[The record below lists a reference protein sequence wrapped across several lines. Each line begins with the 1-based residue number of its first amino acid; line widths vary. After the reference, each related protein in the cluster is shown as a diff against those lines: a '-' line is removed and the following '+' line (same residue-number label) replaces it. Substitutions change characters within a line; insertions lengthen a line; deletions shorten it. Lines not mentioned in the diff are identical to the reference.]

1 MTMLDLDAVN
11 MDPVLRDT
19 PIGDLEVKR
28 HINRIV
34 VAIDGT
40 IIYESGPT
48 GNPWG
53 AIYGKRAHEHTYAM
67 QLMARQEDA
76 KREALEREQAAIR
89 EDLIREQERL
99 ERKDEDFKALMNY
112 LVEQ

>member
-1 MTMLDLDAVN
+1 MLDLDAVN

-40 IIYESGPT
+40 IVYESGPK

-53 AIYGKRAHEHTYAM
+53 AVYGKRPHEHTYAL
-67 QLMARQEDA
+67 QLMEREQDA
-76 KREALEREQAAIR
+76 KREALEREEAMIR

-99 ERKDEDFKALMNY
+99 ERKDENFKALMNY

>member
-1 MTMLDLDAVN
+1 MLDLDAVN

-40 IIYESGPT
+40 IVYESGPK

-53 AIYGKRAHEHTYAM
+53 AVYGKRPHEHTYAL
-67 QLMARQEDA
+67 QLMEREQDA
-76 KREALEREQAAIR
+76 KRGALEREEAMIR

>member
-1 MTMLDLDAVN
+1 MLDLDAVN
-11 MDPVLRDT
+11 ADPVLRDT

-34 VAIDGT
+34 VAIGGA
-40 IIYESGPT
+40 IVYESGPR

-53 AIYGKRAHEHTYAM
+53 AVYGKRAHEHTYAT
-67 QLMARQEDA
+67 QLMERQQDA

-99 ERKDEDFKALMNY
+99 ERRDENFKALMNY
-112 LVEQ
+112 VAEQ